1 MKRKKRIR
9 REIKT
14 LDLHNHTHSEAPRLI
29 FNFIMENA
37 DEMPVQIITGKSEL
51 MREIATR
58 IILQNDFWYHYHMQT
73 NYGCLIVTE
82 YKWKDL

>member
-1 MKRKKRIR
+1 MKRKNRTR

-14 LDLHNHTHSEAPRLI
+14 LDLHNHTHSEASHLI

-37 DEMPVQIITGKSEL
+37 DDMPVQIITGKSEL

>member
-29 FNFIMENA
+29 FNFSCKTTFG
-37 DEMPVQIITGKSEL
+37 IITICK
-51 MREIATR
+51 
-58 IILQNDFWYHYHMQT
+58 QT
-73 NYGCLIVTE
+73 MAV
-82 YKWKDL
+82 